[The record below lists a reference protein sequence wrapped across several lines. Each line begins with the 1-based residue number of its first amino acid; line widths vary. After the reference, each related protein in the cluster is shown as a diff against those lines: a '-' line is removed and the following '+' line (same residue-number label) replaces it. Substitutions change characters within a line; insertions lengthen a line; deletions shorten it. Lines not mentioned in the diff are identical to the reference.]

1 MANIN
6 DLKKMFSKM
15 SEEDLF
21 ASAYLFFGDNLKSQN
36 DFLKS
41 LGAFLETGDFKY
53 EGILMD
59 TLFLDVNLD
68 GGIDVMRRIPEFIFQ
83 APIKAKKKAVFIL
96 NVDNLTRHA
105 QNAILRI
112 VEEPPKR
119 GIIFLGAK
127 SAENILPTLLSRMQK
142 FYFFEKNNDK
152 VLTVMP
158 QSEKFFFDFK
168 KSSSNKE
175 RSEAIKKVMEE
186 ENNLVFED
194 FTNLIFQDYLK
205 KFPDNWIEFK
215 EFIKRITAIYSLNT
229 NKKLQLESAVLDR
242 E

>member
-6 DLKKMFSKM
+6 DLKKIFSKM
-15 SEEDLF
+15 AQEDLF

-36 DFLKS
+36 DFLKN
-41 LGAFLETGDFKY
+41 LGAFLESDDFEY
-53 EGILMD
+53 QGVLMD
-59 TLFLDVNLD
+59 TLFLNANLD
-68 GGIDVMRRIPEFIFQ
+68 GGIDVMRKIPEFIFQ
-83 APIKAKKKAVFIL
+83 APIKSKKKAVFIL
-96 NVDNLTRHA
+96 NADDLTREA
-105 QNAILRI
+105 QNAILKI

-119 GIIFLGAK
+119 GIIFLGTK
-127 SAENILPTLLSRMQK
+127 SAENILPTLLSRCQK
-142 FYFFEKNNDK
+142 FYFFEKNSDK
-152 VLTVMP
+152 LEPVMP
-158 QSEKFFFDFK
+158 QSEKLFSDFK

-205 KFPDNWIEFK
+205 KFPGNWMEFR